1 MSKTISKYKTI
12 LVKTNSKEYISFKV
26 QSYDEETGRILGKR
40 TDERTVGNPNPKGN
54 EIIIAHKDD
63 IISCLD

>member
-40 TDERTVGNPNPKGN
+40 IKGGTVGNPDPRGN
-54 EIIIAHKDD
+54 EIVIAHEDD
-63 IISCLD
+63 IISWLS